1 MAGLRPRT
9 RSTRSTG
16 GWCCCWPKC
25 PRQVSLYAAVWLPN
39 TWPRQGSV
47 IVWGITYREMFF
59 FCFFSNWIEEDFY
72 VLQLCLMVTGMI
84 GMLLNWVLA
93 QSCYFLSCFII
104 ANWCCLLFVSHSR
117 CLCSVVQRSVLS
129 RHPILPA
136 DSNSGT
142 TEFGLNSIFSL
153 CNEQWIHACL
163 HGH

>member
-1 MAGLRPRT
+1 MLLLAKVPQTGQFVCSCLAPKHLASARLGYCLRD
-9 RSTRSTG
+9 
-16 GWCCCWPKC
+16 
-25 PRQVSLYAAVWLPN
+25 N
-39 TWPRQGSV
+39 IQGDV
-47 IVWGITYREMFF
+47 FIFY
-59 FCFFSNWIEEDFY
+59 FSNWIEEDFY

-104 ANWCCLLFVSHSR
+104 ANCCCLLFVSHSR